1 MKKWPGTNRPEDWL
15 VQDTWLNFYGM
26 AKGKISKTPENL
38 KKLKLELDKTI
49 EIKPSPE
56 NYASRALLSLGMG
69 IIECDQAI
77 ADLFYAH
84 RKTGNFDSYGHAS
97 VIYGNCG
104 YTEEAAKYAKNAH
117 NLQTIDTNWWS
128 TSRLAFRLYE
138 NNQQEEMY
146 LLINDIM
153 EAVDFPAALL
163 ALIAYDKLKNGDE
176 KAAKYF
182 FLKAKTNRYS
192 KNVLAQAIY
201 SKDMREDV
209 IATLNSF
216 KY

>member
-1 MKKWPGTNRPEDWL
+1 
-15 VQDTWLNFYGM
+15 
-26 AKGKISKTPENL
+26 
-38 KKLKLELDKTI
+38 
-49 EIKPSPE
+49 
-56 NYASRALLSLGMG
+56 
-69 IIECDQAI
+69 
-77 ADLFYAH
+77 
-84 RKTGNFDSYGHAS
+84 
-97 VIYGNCG
+97 
-104 YTEEAAKYAKNAH
+104 
-117 NLQTIDTNWWS
+117 
-128 TSRLAFRLYE
+128 
-138 NNQQEEMY
+138 MY
-146 LLINDIM
+146 LLVNDIV
-153 EAVDFPAALL
+153 EAVDFPASLL